1 MQQPPSPISERLRT
15 IRRRVTIAVVATFVA
30 AWLAVAAFGKGG
42 QSSGQSASSG
52 SSSQAAP
59 SDGATEQQPSNGPQ
73 FGDQGSGDGGYYDDQ
88 SGSDGSGGQS
98 DDSGAGSSAPA
109 PLTSSQS

>member
-1 MQQPPSPISERLRT
+1 MQQPASPISERLRT

-42 QSSGQSASSG
+42 ESSGQSASSG

-59 SDGATEQQPSNGPQ
+59 SDGAASQQPGDGSE
-73 FGDQGSGDGGYYDDQ
+73 FDQGPSDDGYGGQGDDGY
-88 SGSDGSGGQS
+88 GGQS
-98 DDSGAGSSAPA
+98 QDPGTGSSAPA

>member
-15 IRRRVTIAVVATFVA
+15 IRRRVTVAVLATFVA

-42 QSSGQSASSG
+42 GHSSAAAASSG
-52 SSSQAAP
+52 SSSQSAP
-59 SDGATEQQPSNGPQ
+59 SD
-73 FGDQGSGDGGYYDDQ
+73 DGYGFQD
-88 SGSDGSGGQS
+88 DGSGGQS
-98 DDSGAGSSAPA
+98 SDSGAGSAPA

>member
-15 IRRRVTIAVVATFVA
+15 IRRRVTVAVLATFVA

-42 QSSGQSASSG
+42 GQSSATAASSG
-52 SSSQAAP
+52 SSSQSAP
-59 SDGATEQQPSNGPQ
+59 SDDGYGGQDDNGY
-73 FGDQGSGDGGYYDDQ
+73 GQ
-88 SGSDGSGGQS
+88 SYDGSGGQS
-98 DDSGAGSSAPA
+98 SDSGADSAPA

>member
-1 MQQPPSPISERLRT
+1 MQQPASPISERLRT
-15 IRRRVTIAVVATFVA
+15 IRRRVTVAVVATFLA

-42 QSSGQSASSG
+42 QSNGQSASSG

-59 SDGATEQQPSNGPQ
+59 SDGATEQQPSNGSEL
-73 FGDQGSGDGGYYDDQ
+73 GDQGPGDGGYYDDQ
-88 SGSDGSGGQS
+88 SGGNGSGGQS
-98 DDSGAGSSAPA
+98 DGSGAGSSAPA